1 MINLASCNTTPV
13 EPHIQAREGRVTELE
28 HDEGRPG
35 PVLQREAA
43 LGRELED
50 VNIGFA
56 GGARVLLGD
65 V

>member
-1 MINLASCNTTPV
+1 M

-50 VNIGFA
+50 VDIGFA